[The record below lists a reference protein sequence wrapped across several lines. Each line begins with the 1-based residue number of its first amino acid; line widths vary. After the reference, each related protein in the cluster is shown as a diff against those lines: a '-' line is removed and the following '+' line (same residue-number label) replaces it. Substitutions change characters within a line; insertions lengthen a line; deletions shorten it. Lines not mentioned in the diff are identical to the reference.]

1 MEEATEKKTEK
12 PRKSRKR
19 LLWKI
24 PAIIACSL
32 LGLVLL
38 VMILCPII
46 LTSERLTRWVEEY
59 GSDYLVDGQVKVE
72 RVDLSIW
79 STFPHVELQVTGLEV
94 LNLNDEI
101 PDEYKQVISV
111 EDFSGRLN
119 LLSLLRGRIDI
130 GRVKISDPRFTMWM
144 LSDEVNS
151 LTIFP
156 SDEEEEEE
164 ETELPDIHI
173 SSFEI
178 VGEATVRYI
187 LPDEGVET
195 CISLTRTSLSGRDEA
210 PQYALDVAGDVSGL
224 GAMADA
230 LPVGVNGEISWSPE
244 RPLAIELSNFNISF
258 DDIHTRFSANLD
270 LAEPLHVNAL
280 DLQVEPVKLSR
291 LAALLG
297 DLSGFPELLPRLDGD
312 ATFGFGIT
320 LNKPFVMGEVL
331 EEMPDM
337 QVRFLVDGSL
347 ELPDYYLTLNNLGLD
362 LAVNVRENIEEM
374 DIELNRLNLRFPS
387 TDITLSG
394 RMSNLLDDPLLTGC
408 LRGQID
414 FSQVNPRFWAA
425 MGMRMRGRLDADV
438 DFNMNLSDLTPNG
451 FHRARITGD
460 ATLEDFEALMPAD
473 SLLAGATCAR
483 FDFGTAN
490 KFVTADFRADSLL
503 TASLSID
510 SAWVMM
516 PEMTAR
522 LSELKVGAGM
532 ENRAAS
538 ADPATVTPMGGR
550 LTLKSLRYLSH
561 ADSSRMVMRNLDGS
575 LRLHR
580 YDDSERTPSIEAN
593 IGVGRLAYA
602 SGADRMSLR
611 GARIN
616 AGAHPSAQSKAR
628 RKPLSEADSARI
640 AERRKAMILSESSVE
655 TIDFGIDRSAVSLL
669 KRWNIAGGVSARSGR
684 MVSPEFPLR
693 IAMTGLDMGFA
704 ADSVVLR
711 SLTVNAGESDFSLSG
726 RIRNIQRALGRRNHV
741 APLSVELELRSDSLN
756 VNELIDALMRGAAYS
771 ASAAGGAMPDDD
783 DDDIESAVIAD
794 IELPDDAETMAPLV
808 PVNIDARLKLSAGT
822 VLYSTLEVRNFGGE
836 ILIADGAANLRDL
849 HAETEVGSVDLNM
862 LYSAPTRSD
871 IDFGLALDFNRFN
884 LGKVTEV
891 IPVLDSIMPI
901 LNTMAGTV
909 DANITATMP
918 ADSLLNVDMARL
930 KAMVR
935 LAGDSLTLI
944 DPQTFKTVS
953 KWLFFHDKNK
963 NMIDHMEVQLA
974 MEDNMLQIY
983 PFVFDFDRYRL
994 GVMGHNDLDMNL
1006 NYHVSVLK
1014 SPIPFKFGI
1023 NVKGTADKMKI
1034 RLGRARFKEEM
1045 AARSIAVSDTVRMN
1059 LAREI
1064 RSVYA
1069 RGARNAR
1076 LAPLSFRRPE
1086 ELPPVSEEA
1095 DTISASEMQ
1104 ILMPSDTVASP
1115 QSTGIKQ

>member
-1 MEEATEKKTEK
+1 MEETTEKKIEK

-24 PAIIACSL
+24 PAIILGSL
-32 LGLVLL
+32 VGLVLL
-38 VMILCPII
+38 LMILCPLI
-46 LTSERLTRWVEEY
+46 LTPERLSRWVEEY

-72 RVDLSIW
+72 RVELSVW

-94 LNLNDEI
+94 LNLNEDI
-101 PDEYKQVISV
+101 PEEYSQVIAV
-111 EDFSGRLN
+111 KDFSGRLN

-130 GRVKISDPRFTMWM
+130 GRVKLSNPRVTLWM
-144 LSDEVNS
+144 LSDEINS

-156 SDEEEEEE
+156 SDDEEEDKP
-164 ETELPDIHI
+164 TELPDIHI

-178 VGEATVRYI
+178 IGEANFMYI
-187 LPDEGVET
+187 SPDEGVET

-210 PQYALDVAGDVSGL
+210 PQYALDVAGELSGI
-224 GAMADA
+224 GAMVDA
-230 LPVGVNGEISWSPE
+230 LPVGMNGGISWSPE
-244 RPLAIELSNFNISF
+244 RPLELGLSDFKISF
-258 DDIHTRFSANLD
+258 GDIHTQLSTSLCFDEPFRIDSLD
-270 LAEPLHVNAL
+270 LE
-280 DLQVEPVKLSR
+280 VESVKISR

-297 DLSGFPELLPRLDGD
+297 DLSGFPELLPQVDGD
-312 ATFGFGIT
+312 ATFGLGIK

-331 EEMPDM
+331 EDMPDM
-337 QVRFLVDGSL
+337 QVSFLVDGGL

-362 LAVNVRENIEEM
+362 MVVNVRENIEEM
-374 DIELNRLNLRFPS
+374 DIVLNRLNLRFPS

-394 RMSNLLDDPLLTGC
+394 RMSNLLDDPLISGC

-414 FSQVNPRFWAA
+414 FSQVNPRFWAVT
-425 MGMRMRGRLDADV
+425 GMRMCGLLDADV
-438 DFNMNLSDLTPNG
+438 DFNMNLSDLTANG

-473 SLLAGATCAR
+473 SLVAGATFAR
-483 FDFGTAN
+483 FNFGTAN
-490 KFVTADFRADSLL
+490 KFVSADFRADSLL
-503 TASLSID
+503 TASLSVD
-510 SAWVMM
+510 SAWVVM

-522 LSELKVGAGM
+522 LSELKLGAGI
-532 ENRAAS
+532 ENNSAS
-538 ADPATVTPMGGR
+538 ADTTTVTPMGGR

-561 ADSSRMVMRNLDGS
+561 VDSSRMVMRNLDGA

-580 YDDSERTPSIEAN
+580 YEDSDRTPVLEAN

-611 GARIN
+611 GMQIHASGHR
-616 AGAHPSAQSKAR
+616 SAAKQP
-628 RKPLSEADSARI
+628 RKPLTEADSMRVV
-640 AERRKAMILSESSVE
+640 ERRKAMILAAGSGES
-655 TIDFGIDRSAVSLL
+655 IDFGIDRSAVTLL
-669 KRWNIAGGVSARSGR
+669 RRWNVAGGVSAGIGR
-684 MVSPEFPLR
+684 LVAPEFPLR
-693 IAMTGLDMGFA
+693 TTMRGLDMAFT
-704 ADSVVLR
+704 ADSVVLK
-711 SLTVNAGESDFSLSG
+711 SLAVKAGESDFLLSG
-726 RIRNIQRALGRRNHV
+726 RIRNIQRALGRRNPS
-741 APLSVELELRSDSLN
+741 APLFVSLELRSDSLN
-756 VNELIDALMRGAAYS
+756 VNELIDAMMRGAAYS
-771 ASAAGGAMPDDD
+771 ASAEGHEVTP
-783 DDDIESAVIAD
+783 DDIEAAIAD
-794 IELPDDAETMAPLV
+794 VELPDDAETMAPVV
-808 PVNIDARLKLSAGT
+808 PINIDARLKLSAGT

-849 HAETEVGSVDLNM
+849 HAETGLGSVDLNM

-871 IDFGLALDFNRFN
+871 VNFGMALDFNRFN

-901 LNTMAGTV
+901 LNTMAGMV

-918 ADSLLNVDMARL
+918 ADSLLNIDMARL

-935 LAGDSLTLI
+935 LSGDSLTLI

-963 NMIDHMEVQLA
+963 NMIDHIDVQLA

-994 GVMGHNDLDMNL
+994 GVMGNNDLDMNL

-1023 NVKGTADKMKI
+1023 NVKGTAEKMKI
-1034 RLGRARFKEEM
+1034 RLGRARFKEDM

-1076 LAPLSFRRPE
+1076 LAPLRFRRPE
-1086 ELPPVSEEA
+1086 ELPSIDEAA

-1104 ILMPSDTVASP
+1104 ILMPADTVATP
-1115 QSTGIKQ
+1115 QPIERKQ